1 MASSSSSSCINK
13 FKPFSPLPS
22 HYQIVAP
29 STALYLT
36 CTSANSKQQSQR
48 LEVTTSVAFNPSGN
62 YEMSLFDDED
72 VESVRNKFVVFRYGK
87 RSGVN
92 YKPMNYDAP
101 RVSPPEAPKVDRF
114 EVVID
119 NDVVKQLDIS
129 PFQKATGLNDFPI
142 PSSAELK
149 EFLERTIGFTINF
162 ERESD
167 HDSRELSEY
176 PEIRLWFVRLDA
188 TYPWLPVTL
197 DWRGGELARYAAML
211 VPHQM
216 SMRMGVVFNPEALE
230 LFVMNKV
237 FVVYSYLKQNKVPKP
252 RLKTA
257 HMAKMLGFGIGDE
270 LFDLIDQQ
278 RLAP

>member
-72 VESVRNKFVVFRYGK
+72 
-87 RSGVN
+87 
-92 YKPMNYDAP
+92 DAP